1 MFKNTPSLLSVML
14 RQLIITVMGNVD
26 AGKTQLLDTIRNTAI
41 VESEPGKITQCIG
54 CSQIP
59 LEVIKK
65 ISGSLLQKSKIEI
78 KIPGFLIIDTPG
90 HAAFTNLRKR
100 GGNLADIA
108 VLVIDINEGLKIQ
121 TEECIEILKNYKT
134 PFVVALNKIDLLSGW
149 HSNPEISILEN
160 IQKQNEEVM
169 LRLEKKLYEIVGRL
183 SELGFNSERFDR
195 VEDYTKQIALIP
207 ISAKTEEGLPELLMV
222 MTGMSQKFLEANLKV
237 NVEGFAKGTVLE
249 VKEEKG
255 LGTTADVIIYDGS
268 LSQNDIIVI
277 GSLAEPVVSKVKA
290 MFVPLPLVEMRDK
303 KAKFSSVKSVSAAIG
318 VKISGPGMGNVVAG
332 MPLRS
337 CAPSDVE
344 RVKEEIKKEVEE
356 VIIETDKQGIVIKAD
371 SLGSLEALIQLLKE
385 KNIEIKK
392 ASIGSISK
400 KDISD
405 AEISYEKDPLQAAV
419 LGFNSDLMPDVRVHQ
434 NVKVISNNIIYKLI
448 EDFEKW
454 QLETK
459 KLLESNQLEYLYRPC
474 KIKFLKGYI
483 FRQSNPA
490 VVGVEVLAGTL
501 KSGVS
506 LMKKDG
512 APLTNVKGIQLEQE
526 TIEKAEKGKQIA
538 VSLPDVVVGRQ
549 IHEEDILYSVIPEEQ
564 FRKFKE
570 FKKYLTQEEI
580 AVLKE
585 IAEIMRNQNPMW
597 GI

>member
-1 MFKNTPSLLSVML
+1 ML

-59 LEVIKK
+59 LDVIKK
-65 ISGSLLQKSKIEI
+65 ISGSLLQKAKIEI

-108 VLVIDINEGLKIQ
+108 ILVIDVNEGLKLQ
-121 TEECIEILKNYKT
+121 TAECIEILKNYKT

-149 HSNPEISILEN
+149 HPNPEISILEN

-169 LRLEKKLYEIVGRL
+169 LRLEKKLYEIVGKM

-207 ISAKTEEGLPELLMV
+207 ISAKTGEGLPELLMV
-222 MTGMSQKFLEANLKV
+222 MTGMSQRFLDVSLQV
-237 NVEGFAKGTVLE
+237 DVGGFAKGTVLE

-277 GSLAEPVVSKVKA
+277 GSLTEPVVSKVKA

-303 KAKFSSVKSVSAAIG
+303 KAKFSSVRTVSAAIG
-318 VKISGPGMGNVVAG
+318 VKISGPEMGNVVAG

-337 CAPSDVE
+337 CAQTDIESI
-344 RVKEEIKKEVEE
+344 KEQIKKEVEE

-371 SLGSLEALIQLLKE
+371 SLGSLEALIQLLRE

-419 LGFNSDLMPDVRVHQ
+419 LGFNAGLMPDVKVHQ
-434 NVKVISNNIIYKLI
+434 NVKVISNNVIYKLI

-459 KLLESNQLEYLYRPC
+459 KLLESKQLENFYRPC
-474 KIKFLKGYI
+474 KIKFLRGYI

-512 APLTNVKGIQLEQE
+512 APLTNVKSIQLEQE

-570 FKKYLTQEEI
+570 FKKNLTQEEI
-580 AVLKE
+580 TVLKE